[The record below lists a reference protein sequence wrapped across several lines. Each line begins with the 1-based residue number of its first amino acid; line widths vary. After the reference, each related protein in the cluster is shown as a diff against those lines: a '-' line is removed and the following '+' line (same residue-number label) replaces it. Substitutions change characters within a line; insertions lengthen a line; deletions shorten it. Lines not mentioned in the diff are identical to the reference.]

1 MNSRGSRPVE
11 TRALLRQVTMPPPR
25 VMKAAAAVG
34 IKRHRNWGVLPVV
47 ALALALACAFATAPT
62 TVGHTA
68 ASVGKGAESAPL
80 SATLT
85 LTTATATPSPT
96 PTPVPS
102 PTPIPQGAGAG
113 GTYCLGLLNWCLDL
127 GGFFSAVGTALGG
140 LLNSAI
146 TALFAPLQTAFSSAF
161 TGMVAPFTGD
171 LTSAPNFTTDASWAG
186 LRGIQSGLQLMAGT
200 LALGFLLLGTFSA
213 ALEALGQSSFGRLTA
228 PLRRAVLIF
237 GLIGGYQQVMG
248 AAFTLSGG
256 LAATINGLS
265 LTAGESA
272 WTALSGALGT
282 MGAVFSIQGVFEIG
296 VMVAGYILVILSV
309 VVRYF
314 GLGVLAALYAVGPL
328 CLATYLAPNFA
339 FIATWWVK
347 TFLTLSLWPVGYALC
362 LKLIALMLS
371 SGGPLGTLSGFSA
384 ALSALGLVL
393 VLYRVPAVVGSI
405 AGAGGAVLGAVSS
418 SVTSGA
424 LGAAVSAA
432 RATLSVRKGT
442 Q

>member
-1 MNSRGSRPVE
+1 MSR
-11 TRALLRQVTMPPPR
+11 TRGRLLFWAALSV
-25 VMKAAAAVG
+25 
-34 IKRHRNWGVLPVV
+34 
-47 ALALALACAFATAPT
+47 ACALTTTTA
-62 TVGHTA
+62 VGHTA
-68 ASVGKGAESAPL
+68 ASIGKGVTFPTF

-85 LTTATATPSPT
+85 PAPATATPTATPT
-96 PTPVPS
+96 PTA
-102 PTPIPQGAGAG
+102 IPQGVGAG
-113 GTYCLGLLNWCLDL
+113 GTYCTGLLNWCLDL
-127 GGFFSAVGTALGG
+127 SGLFSAVGDAVGG
-140 LLNSAI
+140 LLNSALV
-146 TALFAPLQTAFSSAF
+146 ALFAPLQTAFSSAF
-161 TGMVAPFTGD
+161 TGMVAPFTAD

-213 ALEALGQSSFGRLTA
+213 ALEALGQSSFGRITA

-265 LTAGESA
+265 LSAGESA

-309 VVRYF
+309 IVRYF

-393 VLYRVPAVVGSI
+393 TLYRVPAVVGSI
-405 AGAGGAVLGAVSS
+405 AGAGGAVLGAVAS

-432 RATLSVRKGT
+432 RATLFSGRGK
-442 Q
+442 

>member
-1 MNSRGSRPVE
+1 MSR
-11 TRALLRQVTMPPPR
+11 TRARLAFWVAVAVAGALTTAGHMQSAS
-25 VMKAAAAVG
+25 AAS
-34 IKRHRNWGVLPVV
+34 VV
-47 ALALALACAFATAPT
+47 NGANLIPYADAP
-62 TVGHTA
+62 
-68 ASVGKGAESAPL
+68 SVGKGVTFRTFSATSAP
-80 SATLT
+80 AP
-85 LTTATATPSPT
+85 ATATPSPT

-102 PTPIPQGAGAG
+102 PTSIPQGAGAG
-113 GTYCLGLLNWCLDL
+113 GTYCTGLFSWCVDL
-127 GGFFSAVGTALGG
+127 GGLFSAVGDALGG

-146 TALFAPLQTAFSSAF
+146 TALFAPLQTAFSGAF
-161 TGMVAPFTGD
+161 TSMVAPFTAD

-213 ALEALGQSSFGRLTA
+213 ALEALGHSSFGRLTA

-265 LTAGESA
+265 LTGGETA
-272 WTALSGALGT
+272 WAALSGALGT
-282 MGAVFSIQGVFEIG
+282 LGAVFSIQGIFEIG
-296 VMVAGYILVILSV
+296 VMVVGYVLVICSV
-309 VVRYF
+309 VVRFF
-314 GLGVLAALYAVGPL
+314 GLGVQAALYAVGPL

-362 LKLIALMLS
+362 LKLIALMLAGS
-371 SGGPLGTLSGFSA
+371 GPLGTLSGFSA

>member
-1 MNSRGSRPVE
+1 
-11 TRALLRQVTMPPPR
+11 
-25 VMKAAAAVG
+25 MKAVAAVG
-34 IKRHRNWGVLPVV
+34 IKRHRNFGFVPVL
-47 ALALALACAFATAPT
+47 ALALALACAHVATAGA
-62 TVGHTA
+62 TVPA
-68 ASVGKGAESAPL
+68 
-80 SATLT
+80 
-85 LTTATATPSPT
+85 ATATPTATAVATQT
-96 PTPVPS
+96 PWIIVATQVPS
-102 PTPIPQGAGAG
+102 PSPIPQGVGTG
-113 GTYCLGLLNWCLDL
+113 GTYCTGLLNWCLDL
-127 GGFFSAVGTALGG
+127 SGLFSAVGDAVGG
-140 LLNSAI
+140 LLNSAM

-213 ALEALGQSSFGRLTA
+213 ALEALGHSSFGRLTA

-248 AAFTLSGG
+248 LTFTLSGG

-265 LTAGESA
+265 LTSGGTA

-282 MGAVFSIQGVFEIG
+282 LSAVFSIQGVLDIG
-296 VMVAGYILVILSV
+296 VLVVGYVLVILSV

-362 LKLIALMLS
+362 LKLIALMLAGS
-371 SGGPLGTLSGFSA
+371 GPLGTLSGFSA

-405 AGAGGAVLGAVSS
+405 AGAGGAVLGAVAS

-424 LGAAVSAA
+424 LGAAVSGA
-432 RATLSVRKGT
+432 RATLFSGRGM

>member
-1 MNSRGSRPVE
+1 MSR
-11 TRALLRQVTMPPPR
+11 TRTRSFFWV
-25 VMKAAAAVG
+25 
-34 IKRHRNWGVLPVV
+34 
-47 ALALALACAFATAPT
+47 ALALACALT
-62 TVGHTA
+62 TVGHIQSASA
-68 ASVGKGAESAPL
+68 ASVVNGVTFRTFSATSAP
-80 SATLT
+80 AP
-85 LTTATATPSPT
+85 ATATPSPT

-102 PTPIPQGAGAG
+102 PTSIPQGAGTG
-113 GTYCLGLLNWCLDL
+113 GTYCTGLLNWCLDL
-127 GGFFSAVGTALGG
+127 GGLFSAVGTALGG
-140 LLNSAI
+140 LLNTAI

-161 TGMVAPFTGD
+161 TGMVAPFTAD

-200 LALGFLLLGTFSA
+200 LALGFLLLGTFSS
-213 ALEALGQSSFGRLTA
+213 ALEALGQSSFGRITA

-248 AAFTLSGG
+248 MAFTLSGG

-265 LTAGESA
+265 LTAGETA

-282 MGAVFSIQGVFEIG
+282 LGAVFSIQGVLDIG

-362 LKLIALMLS
+362 LKLIALMLAGS
-371 SGGPLGTLSGFSA
+371 GPLGTLSGFSA

-405 AGAGGAVLGAVSS
+405 AGAGGAVLGAVAS

-424 LGAAVSAA
+424 LGAAVSGA
-432 RATLSVRKGT
+432 RATLFSGRGK
-442 Q
+442 

>member
-1 MNSRGSRPVE
+1 MSR
-11 TRALLRQVTMPPPR
+11 TRGRLLF
-25 VMKAAAAVG
+25 
-34 IKRHRNWGVLPVV
+34 WV
-47 ALALALACAFATAPT
+47 ALAAAGVLTTCAHVPAMIPAHAALAAGP
-62 TVGHTA
+62 
-68 ASVGKGAESAPL
+68 PPP
-80 SATLT
+80 
-85 LTTATATPSPT
+85 TATPTPATAVPT
-96 PTPVPS
+96 QTPWVIVATSVPS
-102 PTPIPQGAGAG
+102 PTSIPQGTGTG
-113 GTYCLGLLNWCLDL
+113 GTYCLGLLNWCVDMSGL
-127 GGFFSAVGTALGG
+127 FSAVGDALGG

-146 TALFAPLQTAFSSAF
+146 VALFAPLQTAFSSAF

-265 LTAGESA
+265 LSAGESA

-384 ALSALGLVL
+384 ALAALGG
-393 VLYRVPAVVGSI
+393 PAHMTGYVFGK
-405 AGAGGAVLGAVSS
+405 GGFH
-418 SVTSGA
+418 
-424 LGAAVSAA
+424 
-432 RATLSVRKGT
+432 TLSSTDLIKIDLLAIIFRSY
-442 Q
+442 QYNAYF